1 MPEVAVDIKITCCE
15 CDEDLC
21 GTLNVHDDGYGNG
34 TLSITLPPCQKCM
47 DDARDKSDS
56 PSASQYSKLL
66 GESFVR
72 EIERDKINAILAHA
86 ENCRADGRLSSTDIR
101 VVLASCE
108 KKLRALD
115 EKGTTD
121 AG

>member
-21 GTLNVHDDGYGNG
+21 GTMNVHDDGYGNG

-47 DDARDKSDS
+47 DDARAKAHQAGDNEGHEAGMAQEAVEAVKSQEKTLSD
-56 PSASQYSKLL
+56 AS
-66 GESFVR
+66 V
-72 EIERDKINAILAHA
+72 
-86 ENCRADGRLSSTDIR
+86 
-101 VVLASCE
+101 
-108 KKLRALD
+108 D